1 MNEKIVIIELIMA
14 KMTFVLRI
22 VSRREVDDE
31 VDEVMM
37 RKILGV

>member
-1 MNEKIVIIELIMA
+1 MNEKIVIIELIMV

-22 VSRREVDDE
+22 VSRREVD
-31 VDEVMM
+31 EVMM